1 MPLRLQGRGLLNGFP
16 LEYVSCNICGE
27 DDHVLFMRLDSWNLV
42 KCRGCGLVYV
52 NPRPPQEVIEE
63 GYRSIGDKP
72 LGWEWQRDYL
82 AYYELRME
90 ADLHRSREF
99 LRKIERYQKP
109 GRILDVGCATGAFL
123 RAAVERGWE
132 AYGVE
137 VGEWA
142 RSFAQ
147 RFELKVFIGTLEEL
161 CFPDHYFNV
170 VFSHSLLEHLSDPK
184 RTLLEMRRILRDE
197 GLMVTAGVPN
207 IDSLTIRLGLDL
219 FSGNKPPAHLYYF
232 NLDTIGT
239 LLRSSGFRPLEI
251 FTRGVPNEFFR
262 GVLGGSAAGEKVDRL
277 SDSLF
282 RHGGGG
288 SIIQRTIFR
297 AVQLPV
303 DLFLRAVN
311 GGAVI
316 ETYARKQKVGVE

>member
-1 MPLRLQGRGLLNGFP
+1 
-16 LEYVSCNICGE
+16 
-27 DDHVLFMRLDSWNLV
+27 MRLDSWNLV

-52 NPRPPQEVIEE
+52 NPRLSEEVIEE

-82 AYYELRME
+82 AYYEVRME

-99 LRKIERYQKP
+99 LRKIERYQEP
-109 GRILDVGCATGAFL
+109 GRILDVGCATGALL

-147 RFELKVFIGTLEEL
+147 RFQLKVFIGTLEEVR
-161 CFPDHYFNV
+161 FPDHYFDV

-184 RTLLEMRRILRDE
+184 RTLLEMRRILREE
-197 GLMVTAGVPN
+197 GLLVTAGVPN

-232 NLDTIGT
+232 NPDTLGK
-239 LLRSSGFRPLEI
+239 LLRSSAFRPLEM
-251 FTRGVPNEFFR
+251 FTRGLPNEFFK
-262 GVLGGSAAGEKVDRL
+262 GVLGGWAAGEKVDRL

-282 RHGGGG
+282 GHGGGG
-288 SIIQRTIFR
+288 GIMRRTTYR
-297 AVQLPV
+297 VVRPPV

-316 ETYARKQKVGVE
+316 ETYARKEKEGVEQS